1 MYRPYA
7 NTYLCTYTCVCEAMA
22 TTFQEVDNK
31 LSIKKAADFASKIK
45 INKEGQHTFHDYLGI
60 SESIVNSSY
69 SENEWAAFYE
79 STIEPIALQ
88 MGLLKGKRVKNNK

>member
-1 MYRPYA
+1 M
-7 NTYLCTYTCVCEAMA
+7 E
-22 TTFQEVDNK
+22 DNK
-31 LSIKKAADFASKIK
+31 LSIKKAADFASKI
-45 INKEGQHTFHDYLGI
+45 NKEGQHTFYDYLGI

-69 SENEWAAFYE
+69 SENEWTAFCK